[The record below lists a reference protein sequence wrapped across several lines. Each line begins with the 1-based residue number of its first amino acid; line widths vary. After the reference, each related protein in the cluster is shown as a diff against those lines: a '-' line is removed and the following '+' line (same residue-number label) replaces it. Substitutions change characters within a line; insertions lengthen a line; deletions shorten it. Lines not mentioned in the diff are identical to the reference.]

1 MLTVAEQKIVIS
13 TLAKRR
19 AWLTNMLQDEG
30 LDHVVREQ
38 HALQLKDLD
47 SAMRKLGNMPITKTK
62 TKAATNGKTPPAPPL
77 TARKELSRKTVSI
90 LVAEDNKDSALL
102 LIDMLKD
109 QEFVNIDHA
118 SDGIEAFDFIKAKSG
133 GYSLILC
140 DWDMPG
146 LNGLEVH
153 AKAKASNTLHGA
165 HFMMITAVSEAN
177 RIRTAVKQGVNDYI
191 VKPIDE
197 EVIKDKISKALKL
210 PPAGEN

>member
-1 MLTVAEQKIVIS
+1 MLTVTEQKTVIS

-30 LDHVVREQ
+30 LDQAVREQ

-47 SAMRKLGNMPITKTK
+47 SAMRKLGNMPTAK
-62 TKAATNGKTPPAPPL
+62 TKAAIHGKTSPAPSLSP
-77 TARKELSRKTVSI
+77 RKELGRKAVSI

-165 HFMMITAVSEAN
+165 YFMMITAVSEAS

-210 PPAGEN
+210 APVGAED